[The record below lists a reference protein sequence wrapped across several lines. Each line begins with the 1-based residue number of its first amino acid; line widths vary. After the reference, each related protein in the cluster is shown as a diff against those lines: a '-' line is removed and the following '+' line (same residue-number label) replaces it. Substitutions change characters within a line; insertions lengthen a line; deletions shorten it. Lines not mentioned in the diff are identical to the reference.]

1 MLCSARNTEP
11 TNSTSVSARQANEK
25 PKLTVYSLLYVNKSF
40 DGKAR
45 KKSTKTN
52 KKKNTDLLNSKSVP
66 CESQIL

>member
-11 TNSTSVSARQANEK
+11 TNSTSVSARQATKK
-25 PKLTVYSLLYVNKSF
+25 PKLTVYNLLYVKKSF

-45 KKSTKTN
+45 KKST